1 MLKEHGVPGAI
12 NVGDDRAHRSG
23 TRFLNVAYPDGR
35 QRTFAGQAV
44 EHMADGL
51 RDRPARRLPG
61 ALAALHSDRA
71 APRLTEHLLLR
82 ADDGHDHFEIR
93 IRVTN
98 CGALAHTVAVEAR
111 PESAGVALDPAAP
124 LWERGPVIASLA
136 IPAKA
141 GVGEEREG
149 LIWVRGDG
157 DQVLRW
163 TVTVTSHAGNCCHE
177 VDVAD
182 CPDLVHHWYVHF
194 YCERPGSGGSR

>member
-51 RDRPARRLPG
+51 RDRPARRLRG
-61 ALAALHSDRA
+61 ALAALPSNRA

-111 PESAGVALDPAAP
+111 PESAGVALDPAAA
-124 LWERGPVIASLA
+124 LVFGTGTVIASLA

-141 GVGEEREG
+141 DVGENG
-149 LIWVRGDG
+149 TG
-157 DQVLRW
+157 
-163 TVTVTSHAGNCCHE
+163 
-177 VDVAD
+177 
-182 CPDLVHHWYVHF
+182 
-194 YCERPGSGGSR
+194 

>member
-35 QRTFAGQAV
+35 LRTFAGQAV

-82 ADDGHDHFEIR
+82 ADDGHDHVEIR

-111 PESAGVALDPAAP
+111 PESAGVALDPDAP
-124 LWERGPVIASLA
+124 LVFGSAARSSPAS
-136 IPAKA
+136 PS
-141 GVGEEREG
+141 RHC
-149 LIWVRGDG
+149 
-157 DQVLRW
+157 
-163 TVTVTSHAGNCCHE
+163 S
-177 VDVAD
+177 
-182 CPDLVHHWYVHF
+182 
-194 YCERPGSGGSR
+194 GSPSTAPSAARCAA